1 MLQGTREK
9 RNHIYREKKIQIAVD
24 FTSKTME
31 IKRKCFANNTRKD
44 PLTKKILAPIK
55 IPYRKEREIRHS
67 KKKDHQETFHQQLT
81 LKEQLKDIS

>member
-31 IKRKCFANNTRKD
+31 IKRKWHCV
-44 PLTKKILAPIK
+44 LQIIQEKI
-55 IPYRKEREIRHS
+55 
-67 KKKDHQETFHQQLT
+67 D
-81 LKEQLKDIS
+81 

>member
-1 MLQGTREK
+1 MQRHKKVKILPAKYKMLQGTREK

-44 PLTKKILAPIK
+44 PLTKNLSSNKN
-55 IPYRKEREIRHS
+55 
-67 KKKDHQETFHQQLT
+67 T
-81 LKEQLKDIS
+81 L